1 MKAIICS
8 KYGPPE
14 VLQLKE
20 IEKPIPKEDE
30 VLLQLHAAAVNPLD
44 WRRMRAEPFLVR
56 LSEGLLRPNDL
67 ILGAD
72 VAGQVVA
79 VGDKVTDFRIGDR
92 VYGETSA
99 GGFAE
104 YSAVAA
110 EKLTL
115 VPENLTCA
123 QAAAVP
129 VAAFT
134 ALQGLRKGQIQA
146 GERVLINGASG
157 GVGTFAVQ
165 MAKAF
170 GAEVTGVCSK
180 RNMELVRSIGAD
192 HVIDYTAEDFTK
204 LGIQYDLIYDAVG
217 NYSVAAYQRA
227 LQPQGSCVVAG
238 FTTLGHLFQ
247 VMLLGAWVSKRGG
260 RQVGLQGMAQPNQAD
275 LRTITEMLETGKIRP
290 VIDREYPL
298 AEAAEAIRYV
308 ETKHARGK
316 VIITITADGV
326 DE

>member
-8 KYGPPE
+8 AYGSPE

-20 IEKPIPKEDE
+20 VEKPKPTETE
-30 VLLQLHAAAVNPLD
+30 VLIHLHATAVNPLD

-56 LSEGLLRPNDL
+56 LSEGLFRPTNM

-72 VAGQVVA
+72 IAGRVAA
-79 VGDKVTDFRIGDR
+79 VGEKVTDFRIGDF
-92 VYGETSA
+92 VFGEISM

-104 YSAVAA
+104 YVSVAA
-110 EKLTL
+110 EKLVL
-115 VPENLTCA
+115 VPENLTCK

-129 VAAFT
+129 VAALS
-134 ALQGLRKGQIQA
+134 ALQGLRKGEIQA
-146 GERVLINGASG
+146 GQQVLINGASG

-170 GAEVTGVCSK
+170 GAEVTGVCSA
-180 RNMELVRSIGAD
+180 RNAALVRSIGAD
-192 HVIDYTAEDFTK
+192 HVIDYTQEDFTT
-204 LGIQYDLIYDAVG
+204 LGQQYDLIYDAVG

-227 LQPQGSCVVAG
+227 LRPEGRCVVVG
-238 FTTLGHLFQ
+238 FTTVGHLFQ
-247 VMLLGAWVSKRGG
+247 VILLGAWRSKRS
-260 RQVGLQGMAQPNQAD
+260 RQQIGLLGMAQPNKED
-275 LRTITEMLETGKIRP
+275 MLTIIEMLKAGQITP
-290 VIDREYPL
+290 VIDREFPL

-316 VIITITADGV
+316 VIITMAANNV
-326 DE
+326 S